1 MTTQEKIKELNES
14 IIQQLKKCKS
24 AQRSCGQSGVDNNDL
39 VKALSSIIE
48 LTEWIAQLLEENE
61 QLKAK
66 QLKPKQNYY
75 QRIVYKDRK

>member
-14 IIQQLKKCKS
+14 ISQQLKKCKS
-24 AQRSCGQSGVDNNDL
+24 AQRSCDNNDL
-39 VKALSSIIE
+39 SKALTSIIE

-61 QLKAK
+61 QLKAN

-75 QRIVYKDRK
+75 QRIVYKDRR